1 MPKGIPK
8 KPGEEQTLEGG
19 GAGAG
24 AGVRRGA
31 YTTKK
36 QQARIDAMTDE
47 ERAASMNVGK
57 QFEILSPVAEKAQA
71 KIAKG
76 NIGADEVLKNL
87 REKFNVSK
95 ESFNAKR
102 DIRDPSM
109 VSEEERVRAL
119 RKFERNKA
127 LEGTTTEGGVTKY
140 PYVEPTEKKKG
151 GLTASR
157 RGDGIAS
164 RGKTKGRMV

>member
-24 AGVRRGA
+24 
-31 YTTKK
+31 TS
-36 QQARIDAMTDE
+36 ARS
-47 ERAASMNVGK
+47 RLQS
-57 QFEILSPVAEKAQA
+57 
-71 KIAKG
+71 
-76 NIGADEVLKNL
+76 NIGADTVLKNL

-95 ESFNAKR
+95 ENLNAKR
-102 DIRDPSM
+102 DIRDPS
-109 VSEEERVRAL
+109 VLSEEERVRAL

-140 PYVEPTEKKKG
+140 PYVKPTEKKKG

-157 RGDGIAS
+157 RADGIAS

>member
-24 AGVRRGA
+24 S
-31 YTTKK
+31 K
-36 QQARIDAMTDE
+36 
-47 ERAASMNVGK
+47 S
-57 QFEILSPVAEKAQA
+57 
-71 KIAKG
+71 KG

-87 REKFNVSK
+87 RDKFGGD
-95 ESFNAKR
+95 KR
-102 DIRDPSM
+102 TGAIRSEVTPSPRS
-109 VSEEERVRAL
+109 VLEEAQ
-119 RKFERNKA
+119 RNKA
-127 LEGTTTEGGVTKY
+127 LNKFRREEAVEKATTEGGVTKY

-157 RGDGIAS
+157 RADGCAVK
-164 RGKTKGRMV
+164 GKTKGRMV

>member
-24 AGVRRGA
+24 
-31 YTTKK
+31 TN
-36 QQARIDAMTDE
+36 ARS
-47 ERAASMNVGK
+47 RLQS
-57 QFEILSPVAEKAQA
+57 
-71 KIAKG
+71 
-76 NIGADEVLKNL
+76 NIGADTVLKNL

-95 ESFNAKR
+95 ENLNAKR
-102 DIRDPSM
+102 DIRDPS
-109 VSEEERVRAL
+109 VLSEEERVRAL
-119 RKFERNKA
+119 RKFQRNKA
-127 LEGTTTEGGVTKY
+127 LDGTTTEGGVTKY

-151 GLTASR
+151 GLTVSR
-157 RGDGIAS
+157 RADGIAS